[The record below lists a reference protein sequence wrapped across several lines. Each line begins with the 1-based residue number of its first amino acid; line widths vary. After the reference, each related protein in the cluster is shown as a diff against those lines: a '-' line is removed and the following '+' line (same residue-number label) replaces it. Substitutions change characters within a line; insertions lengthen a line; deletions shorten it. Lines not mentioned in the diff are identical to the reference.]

1 VMNKVGDAPRPL
13 AGWRG
18 ARLGAGGDRRS
29 ALLWILGLA
38 AGAARVLSRGSMYA
52 SLRPDFASPGQMMQP
67 ISSVVTSRHA
77 HHARRGFAACEAAM
91 STPTTAATST

>member
-1 VMNKVGDAPRPL
+1 
-13 AGWRG
+13 
-18 ARLGAGGDRRS
+18 
-29 ALLWILGLA
+29 
-38 AGAARVLSRGSMYA
+38 MYA

-77 HHARRGFAACEAAM
+77 HHARQGFAACEAAM